1 MESLETQLES
11 VQAAIRAIE
20 GGAQSY
26 KISNR
31 SVTRAD
37 LATLYARETTLKS
50 QIAREKGG
58 DLFFA
63 ELGRL

>member
-11 VQAAIRAIE
+11 VQAAIKAIE

-26 KISNR
+26 MISNR

-63 ELGRL
+63 ELGSL